1 MEPSIEETLTN
12 GIEAHKAGLIDADE
26 FYTTI
31 LNSHPKHPD
40 ANHNKGILIANL
52 GRTQE
57 ALSFFKNALEANSKV
72 AQFCRVILRR

>member
-12 GIEAHKAGLIDADE
+12 GIEAHKAGLIDKADG

-52 GRTQE
+52 GRT
-57 ALSFFKNALEANSKV
+57 SKS
-72 AQFCRVILRR
+72 Q